1 MDDIDRMYQE
11 NILDHYKNPRNKG
24 KIENPSVQHH
34 EKNPL
39 CGDELS
45 IYLIIEDKNIVDV
58 KFDGHGCAI
67 SQASASLLSEEI
79 KGKSL
84 EELNKFDKQKV
95 FDMLGIPLSAVR
107 IKCALLSLDT
117 LKNSILIYEKYV
129 IKK

>member
-1 MDDIDRMYQE
+1 MYQE